1 MSFFEELKRR
11 NVVRVG
17 IAYTVTAWLVLQ
29 LADIV
34 IDNIPAPDWAMQTIM
49 LVLAGGLPIALVF
62 AWAFEMTPEG
72 LKKEKD
78 VDRSQ
83 SITPKTGR
91 KLDRAIIV
99 ILALALGYFVWDK
112 VSSTGAAPGP
122 EVASGE
128 SVSGEPESQ
137 AESKPSSA
145 AEIPEKSIAVLP
157 FVNMSSDEDQEY
169 FSDGISEEL
178 LNVLA
183 KYPGVQVAA
192 RTSSFQFKGQ
202 NRDVGEIA
210 RLLKVRHVL
219 EGSVRKA
226 GNKVRITAQLIE
238 AESGY
243 HLWSETYDR
252 EIDDIFAIQDEISAA
267 IGEAMR
273 VELALGGDEQAI
285 PRVAESAN
293 TAAYEAFLQGRH
305 LVNQRGRRN
314 IFAARDHLE
323 RSVRLDPDYAP
334 AHAWLSIAHSL
345 LLASPSTYGDY
356 TTEEMVSRSQ
366 PHANRAI
373 ELNPNLA
380 EAHGALGL
388 LAMNAPDLD
397 LAMQELTLA
406 LELNPVY
413 VDAMTWYMLTAQS
426 LGEWESTYDM
436 SRRIVEVDPL
446 SVVGRMNHAGL
457 LSGSDMPA
465 ARRMAKSIIDQN
477 PWAGYTSSGV
487 IEVFSAADISLG
499 VDWLLRAYAEDPADE
514 FSNQSLMYA
523 FAAIGEFDEA
533 RRVSDRGHFFVD
545 IGQGELESALHG
557 ARSDLENDPLST
569 PMILSYADVLY
580 RNAKFEE
587 AVGYYDQVMQ
597 QVPEGRIMLSSR
609 DLTTRSMLRYA
620 YTLRRAG
627 DEQGAQKLVNLHQ
640 ADYVKKVAADFASN
654 YDHAAE
660 AMARAMQG
668 DIDGVVEY
676 LGLAIEKGF
685 REKASFNEP
694 VYEAMRPHPDF
705 QALQFRMAQLLEVE
719 RAETLQLIC
728 HENPAPQ
735 IWQPMRKTCMGVA
748 AES

>member
-1 MSFFEELKRR
+1 
-11 NVVRVG
+11 
-17 IAYTVTAWLVLQ
+17 
-29 LADIV
+29 
-34 IDNIPAPDWAMQTIM
+34 
-49 LVLAGGLPIALVF
+49 
-62 AWAFEMTPEG
+62 
-72 LKKEKD
+72 
-78 VDRSQ
+78 
-83 SITPKTGR
+83 
-91 KLDRAIIV
+91 
-99 ILALALGYFVWDK
+99 
-112 VSSTGAAPGP
+112 
-122 EVASGE
+122 
-128 SVSGEPESQ
+128 
-137 AESKPSSA
+137 
-145 AEIPEKSIAVLP
+145 
-157 FVNMSSDEDQEY
+157 
-169 FSDGISEEL
+169 
-178 LNVLA
+178 
-183 KYPGVQVAA
+183 
-192 RTSSFQFKGQ
+192 
-202 NRDVGEIA
+202 
-210 RLLKVRHVL
+210 
-219 EGSVRKA
+219 
-226 GNKVRITAQLIE
+226 
-238 AESGY
+238 
-243 HLWSETYDR
+243 
-252 EIDDIFAIQDEISAA
+252 
-267 IGEAMR
+267 
-273 VELALGGDEQAI
+273 
-285 PRVAESAN
+285 
-293 TAAYEAFLQGRH
+293 
-305 LVNQRGRRN
+305 
-314 IFAARDHLE
+314 
-323 RSVRLDPDYAP
+323 
-334 AHAWLSIAHSL
+334 
-345 LLASPSTYGDY
+345 
-356 TTEEMVSRSQ
+356 
-366 PHANRAI
+366 
-373 ELNPNLA
+373 
-380 EAHGALGL
+380 
-388 LAMNAPDLD
+388 
-397 LAMQELTLA
+397 
-406 LELNPVY
+406 
-413 VDAMTWYMLTAQS
+413 MTWYMLTAQS

-676 LGLAIEKGF
+676 LGLAIEKCF